1 MAGILLPNKQMST
14 NYNRNMQL
22 PTDNYVMRVIG
33 EEFSNSKS
41 SGNPMI
47 TLELEIQHPDE
58 VEIAGEQVSV
68 AGVKIKRYLPVKVG
82 EDADKTEKAL
92 ARVEAEYKLFG
103 LDFDGFNPE
112 NPVLGFKGKL
122 VHVRLYSKEKESRKA
137 QTPEQKKKGEL
148 GDLIK
153 NPITN
158 KPVISYEPNIAEI
171 YGLAAEQ
178 GAL

>member
-1 MAGILLPNKQMST
+1 MAGILLLTKQMSA

-22 PTDNYVMRVIG
+22 PQDNYVMRVIN

-47 TLELEIQHPDE
+47 TLELEVQHPDE
-58 VEIAGEQVSV
+58 VDIAGEQVSV
-68 AGVKIKRYLPVKVG
+68 AGLKIKRYLPTMVK
-82 EDADKTEKAL
+82 DNPEKSENAL
-92 ARVEAEYKLFG
+92 KRVEQDYKAFG
-103 LDFDGFNPE
+103 LDFTGFNPE

-137 QTPEQKKKGEL
+137 QTAEQKAKNQP

-158 KPVISYEPNIAEI
+158 KAVVSYEPTIAEV
-171 YGLAAEQ
+171 YGLADES

>member
-1 MAGILLPNKQMST
+1 MAGILLPNKHMAT
-14 NYNRNMQL
+14 NYNRNLQL
-22 PTDNYVMRVIG
+22 PTDNYVMRVIN

-47 TLELEIQHPDE
+47 TLELEVQHPDE
-58 VEIAGEQVSV
+58 VEIAGEQVTV
-68 AGVKIKRYLPVKVG
+68 AGLKIKRYLPTKVG
-82 EDADKTEKAL
+82 DDEEKTEKAL

-137 QTPEQKKKGEL
+137 QTPEQKKAGKQ
-148 GDLIK
+148 GDAIL
-153 NPITN
+153 NPLTN
-158 KPVISYEPNIAEI
+158 KPVVSYEPSIAEV
-171 YGLAAEQ
+171 YGLAQES